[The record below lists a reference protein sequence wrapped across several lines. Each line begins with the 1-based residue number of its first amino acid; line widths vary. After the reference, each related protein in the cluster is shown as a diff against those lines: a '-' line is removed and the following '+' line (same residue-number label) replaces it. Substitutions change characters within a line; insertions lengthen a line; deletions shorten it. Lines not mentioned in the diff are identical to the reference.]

1 MPSALEKLVK
11 ILRLEQETGYK
22 NTAVIGG
29 LESYISNWTHEAHQ
43 QARTNEHHGLVEELA
58 KVVAYYSGLADKEE
72 RYTTV
77 RYMLGRITNR
87 VDPNPEFAVEWTDAD
102 TAKLPVG
109 SSENPTPAKQ
119 NQSSSKPRNI
129 PSVKAPQPQQSQD
142 DDNNNG
148 DDTAHDVL
156 NELEFVEIVPDF
168 ADDVIPDYR
177 REPYPKPRR
186 AKRPDIN
193 VEEAFSPWQRLET
206 PIKDLKGVG
215 KRRAEQLNNLNIFTI
230 GDLLFNFPRR
240 YDDYTQVLPLGKITP
255 MQRVTAVGTIAGF
268 DERYTRDKRRYLRVV
283 LEDKTGTFPLVFF
296 GQNHLKKYFRP
307 GMQIAVYG
315 TTEMYLGKP
324 QMTNPDWEEIQ
335 PNTIWEGTIVPIY
348 GLTKGLSNKVLRNL
362 IEQAIQDYGIQLPDY
377 VPLSVLERT
386 ELVDFSW
393 ALRQVHFP
401 ENQDYLKYAQ
411 ERLAFDDLLVMQL
424 GVLAKR
430 HEWQSVDGI
439 PLHVDDAWLEKF
451 ADGLPY
457 ELTGAQIKA
466 VEAIRHDVSRDVPM
480 NRLLQGDVGAGK
492 TVVAALALGMAVA
505 NGYQAAIMAP
515 TSILAEQHYQGI
527 VELISNC
534 MPDQFVPIRLLTG
547 ATPAAERKEIYEG
560 LADGSIQIVIGTH
573 ALIQEK
579 LEFANLALAVID
591 EQHRFGVNE
600 RGSLRGKGNNP
611 HVLVMTATP
620 IPRTLA
626 LTVYADLDLTVLDE
640 MPPGRTP
647 IRTRVV
653 SPEHRER
660 AYDFIRDEID
670 QGRQA
675 YIIYPLVEAS
685 ETIQARS
692 AVESYEELSQS
703 DFYEYRLGL
712 LHGRLNPSEKDEI
725 MHAFANHELDV
736 LVSTTVIEVGINVP
750 NATVM
755 MIEGA
760 NRFGLAQLHQLRG
773 RVGRGQHQSYC
784 FLLADTKSLEAQERL
799 DIMEQTTDGFELA
812 RKDWEIRGPGDLLG
826 TRQAGSGSV
835 SLENMMDVQL
845 VEMVQM
851 ESRAIF
857 EEDPTLDQPEHALLA
872 ERIVNI
878 SRRHTDI
885 S

>member
-29 LESYISNWTHEAHQ
+29 LESYIHNWTVEAHQ

-58 KVVAYYSGLADKEE
+58 KVVQHYSELDNKED
-72 RYTTV
+72 RYVTV

-87 VDPNPEFAVEWTDAD
+87 VDPDPEFTVAWTDED
-102 TAKLPVG
+102 TVKLPDA
-109 SSENPTPAKQ
+109 SPQSEAKPKPKREEPPRQ
-119 NQSSSKPRNI
+119 QSKP
-129 PSVKAPQPQQSQD
+129 APKPARPPVRQD
-142 DDNNNG
+142 DD
-148 DDTAHDVL
+148 DEDEEDDVL
-156 NELEFVEIVPDF
+156 EELEFVEAITNF
-168 ADDVIPDYR
+168 EDDVIVYER
-177 REPYPKPRR
+177 QEPYPKPRR
-186 AKRPDIN
+186 VKRPDIS
-193 VEEAFSPWQRLET
+193 VEDAFAQWERLQT
-206 PIKDLKGVG
+206 PIEELKGVG
-215 KRRAEQLNNLNIFTI
+215 KRRAEQLTKLNIFTI

-240 YDDYTQVLPLGKITP
+240 YDDYTQVLPLGKILP
-255 MQRVTAVGTIAGF
+255 MQRITAVGTIEGF
-268 DERYTRDKRRYLRVV
+268 NERYARDKRQYLQVI
-283 LEDKTGTFPLVFF
+283 LEDRTGKLPLVFF
-296 GQNHLKKYFRP
+296 GQNHLKKFFRP
-307 GMQIAVYG
+307 GMQLAVYG

-324 QMTNPDWEEIQ
+324 QMTNPDWEEV
-335 PNTIWEGTIVPIY
+335 PANGLWEGAIIPIY

-362 IEQAIQDYGIQLPDY
+362 IEQALQDYGALLPDY

-386 ELVDFSW
+386 ELVDFNW

-401 ENQDYLKYAQ
+401 ENQDYLGYAQ
-411 ERLAFDDLLVMQL
+411 ERLAFDDLLIMQL
-424 GVLAKR
+424 GVLANR
-430 HEWQSVDGI
+430 YEWQSVDGI
-439 PLHVDDAWLEKF
+439 PLHVEDEWLEKF

-466 VEAIRHDVSRDVPM
+466 VNALRDDMARDIPM

-492 TVVAALALGMAVA
+492 TVVAALALGIAVA

-527 VELISNC
+527 VELIKNC

-547 ATPAAERKEIYEG
+547 ATPTAERNEIYEG
-560 LADGSIQIVIGTH
+560 LADGSVQIVIGTH

-600 RGSLRGKGNNP
+600 RGSLRGKGTNP

-626 LTVYADLDLTVLDE
+626 LTIYADLDLTVLDE
-640 MPPGRTP
+640 MPPGRIP

-653 SPEHRER
+653 APDHRER
-660 AYDFIRDEID
+660 AYDFIRDEIK

-685 ETIQARS
+685 ENIQARS

-725 MHAFANHELDV
+725 MNAFARHELDV

-784 FLLADTKSLEAQERL
+784 FLLADTQNIDATERL

-812 RKDWEIRGPGDLLG
+812 RKDWEMRGPGDLLG
-826 TRQAGSGSV
+826 TRQAGSGAV

-845 VEMVQM
+845 VELVQM
-851 ESRAIF
+851 ESRALF
-857 EEDPTLDQPEHALLA
+857 AEDPMLNLPDHALLA
-872 ERIVNI
+872 ERIV
-878 SRRHTDI
+878 SLARRRTDF